1 MHSGKLALTLAI
13 LGSQAVRADLTIRY
27 QIEVTSG
34 PAIPAAVV
42 EMVKAQLAGVLP
54 GEMVMQIKGGKCA
67 GSFGSLSSI
76 VDTGKDEIT
85 LFNPATKQFATVP
98 AAGYADRVLAQQQLP
113 AASQQALQAAL
124 QNMKIGLEIKK
135 TGATSTIRGIQTE
148 DNLLIFSMSM
158 PNPAGL
164 PIGLRL
170 EMHEWLAGPEEST
183 QAPALKEIAGCSA
196 NPGASADP
204 SAIIERVLGPVG
216 GANGLGDAAKQLTA
230 LKGKF
235 ALKTE
240 LELFAPGIVAIL
252 LAQGGQGLPA
262 NVDVNAA
269 LVKLDFNLAELSTD
283 TVPDA
288 AFQVPSGYQEASL
301 EDLLKTI
308 PKPGL
313 AQAQPQAPAAA
324 PPIEDFKGPAYRP
337 GGGVTN
343 PVVVYKPE
351 PKYTEEARH
360 AKIQGAV
367 LISLV
372 VDENGVARNVKVVRS
387 LDPGLDQS
395 AINTVRQ
402 WKFKPGQKDGN
413 PVAVA
418 AQIEVTFRLLDKPPD
433 QQ

>member
-1 MHSGKLALTLAI
+1 M
-13 LGSQAVRADLTIRY
+13 GSQAVRADLTIRY

-76 VDTGKDEIT
+76 IDTGKGEIT

-98 AAGYADRVLAQQQLP
+98 VAGYADRVLAQQQLP

-183 QAPALKEIAGCSA
+183 QAPALKGMPAARRSGRKRGSA
-196 NPGASADP
+196 RSSRGYSVLW
-204 SAIIERVLGPVG
+204 RVRTGWAMQRSSSRPW
-216 GANGLGDAAKQLTA
+216 
-230 LKGKF
+230 KGKF
-235 ALKTE
+235 ALRSE

-283 TVPDA
+283 PVPEA
-288 AFQVPSGYQEASL
+288 AFQVPAGYQEAPL

-313 AQAQPQAPAAA
+313 AQAQLQAPAAA

-395 AINTVRQ
+395 AIDTVRQ